1 MVKIHEQCFNT
12 LRKVHLIFPTTRI
25 HDVAKFRQEILLDI
39 ESRCILSTEP
49 VGILN
54 DTSLSYDDCDAE
66 DSEWVPD
73 EEQSDSE
80 STSTR
85 GPTTQPL
92 HHLFLLLFVHH
103 SLRTQALTNQMNL
116 QGRGAI

>member
-1 MVKIHEQCFNT
+1 MVKIPEQCFNT

-25 HDVAKFRQEILLDI
+25 HDVVKFRQEILLDI
-39 ESRCILSTEP
+39 ESRCILTTEP
-49 VGILN
+49 VSILN

-66 DSEWVPD
+66 DGEWVP
-73 EEQSDSE
+73 EEELSDSE
-80 STSTR
+80 STR

-92 HHLFLLLFVHH
+92 HHLFLLFFAHH
-103 SLRTQALTNQMNL
+103 SLRTQALTNQMNF